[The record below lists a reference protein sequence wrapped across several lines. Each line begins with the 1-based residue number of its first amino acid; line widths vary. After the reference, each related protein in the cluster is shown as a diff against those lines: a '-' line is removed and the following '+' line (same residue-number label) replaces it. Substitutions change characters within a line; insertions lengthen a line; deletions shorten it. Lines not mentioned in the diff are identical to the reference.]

1 MVKKILMAVV
11 IVFLVA
17 CVGFLAQERYRL
29 GQLVV
34 GSNQTIADL
43 KDSVDKLNG
52 AIADLVKQLEEKQSE
67 VAALAQQKEDA
78 MKYLEEER
86 QRAIAEKEKISKELS
101 QGKEEI
107 KDSQEKLAP
116 LEPAIPS
123 VGTEI
128 VPAIETE
135 IMPEGEESQV
145 QASAEEQVKLEI

>member
-52 AIADLVKQLEEKQSE
+52 AIADLVKQLEEKQ
-67 VAALAQQKEDA
+67 
-78 MKYLEEER
+78 
-86 QRAIAEKEKISKELS
+86 
-101 QGKEEI
+101 
-107 KDSQEKLAP
+107 
-116 LEPAIPS
+116 
-123 VGTEI
+123 
-128 VPAIETE
+128 
-135 IMPEGEESQV
+135 
-145 QASAEEQVKLEI
+145 